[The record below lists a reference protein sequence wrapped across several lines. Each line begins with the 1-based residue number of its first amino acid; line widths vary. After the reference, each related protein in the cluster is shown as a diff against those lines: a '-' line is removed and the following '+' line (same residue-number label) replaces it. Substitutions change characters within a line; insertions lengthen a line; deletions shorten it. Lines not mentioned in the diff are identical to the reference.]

1 MAAGLNV
8 TQPAVEPVAIA
19 VRDMTMAYGSF
30 VLMRD
35 LNFAVRAR

>member
-1 MAAGLNV
+1 LNV
-8 TQPAVEPVAIA
+8 TQPAVEAAAIS
-19 VRDMTMAYGSF
+19 VCNLTMAYRSF